1 MRFMAGFPSA
11 SGPRAAA
18 QIFPKWLHV
27 LMPSQNNTSD
37 ENESAQALAALRS
50 LQAESKEAKKDY
62 GKMNKAIE
70 NNSNEASQLL
80 NRHWIITDGQ
90 GDIEEVQGPGVVGQQ
105 PRIQP
110 GEGFRYS
117 SGAILK
123 TPVGV
128 MQGKYEFVTDAGH
141 HFDVEIPQ
149 FSLAVSALVH

>member
-1 MRFMAGFPSA
+1 MSKQAEQDIHITVECRHMPQESDPSA
-11 SGPRAAA
+11 QRYVFAYT
-18 QIFPKWLHV
+18 I
-27 LMPSQNNTSD
+27 T
-37 ENESAQALAALRS
+37 
-50 LQAESKEAKKDY
+50 
-62 GKMNKAIE
+62 IE

>member
-1 MRFMAGFPSA
+1 MSKQSEQAIHITVESWHLP
-11 SGPRAAA
+11 
-18 QIFPKWLHV
+18 QE
-27 LMPSQNNTSD
+27 SD
-37 ENESAQALAALRS
+37 LSAQRYVFA
-50 LQAESKEAKKDY
+50 Y
-62 GKMNKAIE
+62 TITIE

>member
-1 MRFMAGFPSA
+1 MSKQSEQAIYITVESRHLPQESDPSA
-11 SGPRAAA
+11 QRYVFAYT
-18 QIFPKWLHV
+18 I
-27 LMPSQNNTSD
+27 T
-37 ENESAQALAALRS
+37 
-50 LQAESKEAKKDY
+50 
-62 GKMNKAIE
+62 IE

-90 GDIEEVQGPGVVGQQ
+90 GDIEEFQGPGVVGQQ

>member
-1 MRFMAGFPSA
+1 MSKQSEQAIRITVESRHLPQESDPSA
-11 SGPRAAA
+11 QRYVFAYT
-18 QIFPKWLHV
+18 I
-27 LMPSQNNTSD
+27 T
-37 ENESAQALAALRS
+37 
-50 LQAESKEAKKDY
+50 
-62 GKMNKAIE
+62 IE

>member
-1 MRFMAGFPSA
+1 MSKQSEQAINITVESRHLPQESDPSA
-11 SGPRAAA
+11 QRYVFAYT
-18 QIFPKWLHV
+18 I
-27 LMPSQNNTSD
+27 T
-37 ENESAQALAALRS
+37 
-50 LQAESKEAKKDY
+50 
-62 GKMNKAIE
+62 IE

-128 MQGKYEFVTDAGH
+128 MQGKYEFVTDAGR

>member
-1 MRFMAGFPSA
+1 MSKQSEQAINITVESRHLPQESDPSA
-11 SGPRAAA
+11 QRYVFAYT
-18 QIFPKWLHV
+18 II
-27 LMPSQNNTSD
+27 
-37 ENESAQALAALRS
+37 
-50 LQAESKEAKKDY
+50 
-62 GKMNKAIE
+62 IE

-128 MQGKYEFVTDAGH
+128 MQGKYEFVTDAGR

>member
-1 MRFMAGFPSA
+1 MSKQSEQAIHITVKSRHLPQESDPSA
-11 SGPRAAA
+11 QRYVFAYT
-18 QIFPKWLHV
+18 I
-27 LMPSQNNTSD
+27 T
-37 ENESAQALAALRS
+37 
-50 LQAESKEAKKDY
+50 
-62 GKMNKAIE
+62 IE

-117 SGAILK
+117 SGAILN

>member
-1 MRFMAGFPSA
+1 MSKQSEQAINITVESRHLPQESDPSA
-11 SGPRAAA
+11 QRYVFAYT
-18 QIFPKWLHV
+18 I
-27 LMPSQNNTSD
+27 T
-37 ENESAQALAALRS
+37 
-50 LQAESKEAKKDY
+50 
-62 GKMNKAIE
+62 IE

>member
-1 MRFMAGFPSA
+1 MSKQSEQAIHITVESRHLSQESDPSA
-11 SGPRAAA
+11 QRYVFAYT
-18 QIFPKWLHV
+18 I
-27 LMPSQNNTSD
+27 T
-37 ENESAQALAALRS
+37 
-50 LQAESKEAKKDY
+50 
-62 GKMNKAIE
+62 IE

-128 MQGKYEFVTDAGH
+128 MHGKYEFVTDAGH

>member
-1 MRFMAGFPSA
+1 MSKQAEQDIHITVECRHLPHESDPSA
-11 SGPRAAA
+11 QRYVFAYT
-18 QIFPKWLHV
+18 I
-27 LMPSQNNTSD
+27 T
-37 ENESAQALAALRS
+37 
-50 LQAESKEAKKDY
+50 
-62 GKMNKAIE
+62 IE

-110 GEGFRYS
+110 GQGFRYS

>member
-1 MRFMAGFPSA
+1 MSKQSEQAIHITVESRHLSQESDPSA
-11 SGPRAAA
+11 QRYVFAYT
-18 QIFPKWLHV
+18 I
-27 LMPSQNNTSD
+27 T
-37 ENESAQALAALRS
+37 
-50 LQAESKEAKKDY
+50 
-62 GKMNKAIE
+62 IE

>member
-1 MRFMAGFPSA
+1 MSKQSEQAIHITVESRHLPQESDPSA
-11 SGPRAAA
+11 QRYVFAYT
-18 QIFPKWLHV
+18 I
-27 LMPSQNNTSD
+27 T
-37 ENESAQALAALRS
+37 
-50 LQAESKEAKKDY
+50 
-62 GKMNKAIE
+62 IE

-80 NRHWIITDGQ
+80 NRLWIITDGQ